1 VLIGFAG
8 LGRMGRPM
16 ARNLARAGHE
26 VLAYDPVL
34 AASAADPDLAA
45 DGVRL
50 VRSVADLAAA
60 PMTISMLPDGR
71 TTRELV
77 TGRDGLCAAGVAD
90 GHIHVVMGTVGP
102 TLVREVAAAAAE
114 RGVQVVDAPVSGS
127 VSLADAAQITTM
139 VGSSEEQF
147 ARVSPVLAAM
157 TKMQYHTGP
166 VGSGSTA
173 KLAVN
178 AVLAALNQG
187 IAEGMLLAEAG
198 GLDGEVF
205 YEVLRTSAAGA
216 PYVGYKSDAFL
227 APAETAVS
235 APVSLIHKDVS
246 LALEL
251 AAEQRLTLP
260 GSDAVVGVL
269 DHATAAGLGE
279 ADMAQ
284 VLAALRILNDAAGP
298 PSGRGPLAVRSP
310 ADGGAPNPE
319 GTNHE
324 MNHDDA
330 EQIRELE
337 DRRFDAMV
345 AGDFDG
351 FAKLAHPDL
360 AYTHSTGDTD
370 TLESYMEKCRAGF
383 YTYHRIDHPVERITV
398 VGDTAIVVGEM
409 HADLTAGGVQKTLAN
424 RSLAVWVRSGGDWK
438 LLGYQPTVIPGR

>member
-26 VLAYDPVL
+26 VVAYDPVL

-45 DGVRL
+45 HGVRL

-77 TGRDGLCAAGVAD
+77 TGRDGLCTAGVAD
-90 GHIHVVMGTVGP
+90 GHLHVVMGTVGP

-198 GLDGEVF
+198 GLDGAVF

-246 LALEL
+246 LALDL

-260 GSDAVVGVL
+260 GAEAVVGVL
-269 DHATAAGLGE
+269 DQATAAGLGE

-284 VLAALRILNDAAGP
+284 VLAALRILNDSAGP
-298 PSGRGPLAVRSP
+298 PSGHGPLAVRTP

-319 GTNHE
+319 GTNHG
-324 MNHDDA
+324 MNHDA

-337 DRRFDAMV
+337 DRRYDAMV

-351 FAKLAHPDL
+351 FAKLAHPEL

-370 TLESYMEKCRAGF
+370 TLESYLEKCRSGF
-383 YTYHRIDHPVERITV
+383 YTYHRIDHPVDRITV
-398 VGDTAIVVGEM
+398 VGDTAVVVGEM
-409 HADLTAGGVQKTLAN
+409 HAELTAGGVQKRLAN
-424 RSLAVWVRSGGDWK
+424 RCLAVWVRSGGDWK

>member
-26 VLAYDPVL
+26 VVAYDPL
-34 AASAADPDLAA
+34 LDASAEDPDLAA
-45 DGVRL
+45 HGVRL
-50 VRSVADLAAA
+50 VRSVADLAAT

-77 TGRDGLCAAGVAD
+77 TGRDGLCAVGVAD
-90 GHIHVVMGTVGP
+90 GHLHVIMGTVGP

-114 RGVQVVDAPVSGS
+114 HGVRVVDAPVSGS
-127 VSLADAAQITTM
+127 VSLADTAQITTM
-139 VGSSEEQF
+139 VGSTEEQF
-147 ARVSPVLAAM
+147 ARVGPVLAAM
-157 TKMQYHTGP
+157 TKAQYHTGP

-205 YEVLRTSAAGA
+205 YEVLSTSAAGA

-251 AAEQRLTLP
+251 AAEQRLALP
-260 GSDAVVGVL
+260 GSEAVVGVL
-269 DHATAAGLGE
+269 DQATAAGLAE

-298 PSGRGPLAVRSP
+298 PPGHGPLAARTP
-310 ADGGAPNPE
+310 ADRGAPNPE
-319 GTNHE
+319 G
-324 MNHDDA
+324 MNHGMNHDA

-337 DRRFDAMV
+337 DQRYDAMV

-383 YTYHRIDHPVERITV
+383 YTYHRIDHPVDRITV
-398 VGDTAIVVGEM
+398 AGDTAIVVGEM
-409 HADLTAGGVQKTLAN
+409 HAELTAGGVQKTLAN

>member
-1 VLIGFAG
+1 MLIGFAG

-34 AASAADPDLAA
+34 AATADDQGLAP

-60 PMTISMLPDGR
+60 PMTISMLPDGA

-77 TGRDGLCAAGVAD
+77 TGRDGLCAAGVQD
-90 GHIHVVMGTVGP
+90 GHLHVIMGTVGP

-139 VGSSEEQF
+139 VGGTEEQF
-147 ARVSPVLAAM
+147 ARVGPVLAAM

-187 IAEGMLLAEAG
+187 VAEGMLLAEAG
-198 GLDGEVF
+198 GLDTTVF
-205 YEVLRTSAAGA
+205 YEVLSTSAAGA

-227 APAETAVS
+227 SPAETAVS

-246 LALEL
+246 LALDL

-260 GSDAVVGVL
+260 GAEAVVGVL
-269 DHATAAGLGE
+269 DQATAAGLGE
-279 ADMAQ
+279 EDMAQ
-284 VLAALRILNDAAGP
+284 VLAALRLLNASAR
-298 PSGRGPLAVRSP
+298 PS
-310 ADGGAPNPE
+310 NPE
-319 GTNHE
+319 GTNA
-324 MNHDDA
+324 MNDDV

-337 DRRFDAMV
+337 DRRYDAIV

-370 TLESYMEKCRAGF
+370 TLESYLEKCRAGF
-383 YTYHRIDHPVERITV
+383 YDYHRIDHPVDRITV

-409 HADLTAGGVQKTLAN
+409 NADLTAGGVQKTLTN
-424 RSLAVWVRSGGDWK
+424 RCLAVWVRSGGDWK

>member
-34 AASAADPDLAA
+34 AASADDPDLAA
-45 DGVRL
+45 HGVRL
-50 VRSVADLAAA
+50 VRSVADLAAT

-71 TTRELV
+71 TTREFV
-77 TGRDGLCAAGVAD
+77 TGRDGLCARVAD
-90 GHIHVVMGTVGP
+90 GHLHVIMGTVGP

-114 RGVQVVDAPVSGS
+114 HGVQVLDAPVSGS
-127 VSLADAAQITTM
+127 VSLADTAQITTM
-139 VGSSEEQF
+139 VGGTEEQF
-147 ARVSPVLAAM
+147 ARVGPVLAAM

-166 VGSGSTA
+166 VGSGSAA

-198 GLDGEVF
+198 GLDGAVF
-205 YEVLRTSAAGA
+205 YEVLSTSAAGA

-246 LALEL
+246 LALDL
-251 AAEQRLTLP
+251 AAEQRLRLP
-260 GSDAVVGVL
+260 GAEAVVGVL
-269 DHATAAGLGE
+269 NQATDAGLGE
-279 ADMAQ
+279 TDMAQ
-284 VLAALRILNDAAGP
+284 VLAALRMLNDSAGL
-298 PSGRGPLAVRSP
+298 SSDGGPLAVRSP
-310 ADGGAPNPE
+310 VDDEPPNPE
-319 GTNHE
+319 GTNHD
-324 MNHDDA
+324 MNHDA

-337 DRRFDAMV
+337 DRRYDAIV

-351 FAKLAHPDL
+351 FAKLAHPEL
-360 AYTHSTGDTD
+360 AYTHSSGDTD
-370 TLESYMEKCRAGF
+370 TLESYLEKCRSGF
-383 YTYHRIDHPVERITV
+383 YTYHRIDHPVDRITV

-409 HADLTAGGVQKTLAN
+409 HAELTAGGVQKRLAN
-424 RSLAVWVRSGGDWK
+424 RCLAVWVRSGGDWK

>member
-1 VLIGFAG
+1 MLIGFAG

-34 AASAADPDLAA
+34 AASADDQGLAP

-60 PMTISMLPDGR
+60 PMTISMLPDGA

-77 TGRDGLCAAGVAD
+77 TGRDGLCAAGVQD
-90 GHIHVVMGTVGP
+90 GHLHVIMGTVGP

-139 VGSSEEQF
+139 VGGTEEQF
-147 ARVSPVLAAM
+147 ARVGPVLAAM

-187 IAEGMLLAEAG
+187 VAEGMLLAEAG
-198 GLDGEVF
+198 GLDTAVF
-205 YEVLRTSAAGA
+205 YEVLSTSAAGA

-227 APAETAVS
+227 SPAETAVS

-246 LALEL
+246 LALDL

-260 GSDAVVGVL
+260 GSEAVVGVL
-269 DHATAAGLGE
+269 DQATAAGLGE
-279 ADMAQ
+279 EDMAQ
-284 VLAALRILNDAAGP
+284 VLAALRLLNASER
-298 PSGRGPLAVRSP
+298 PS
-310 ADGGAPNPE
+310 NPE
-319 GTNHE
+319 GTNA
-324 MNHDDA
+324 MNDDV

-337 DRRFDAMV
+337 DRRYDAIV

-370 TLESYMEKCRAGF
+370 TLESYLEKCRAGF
-383 YTYHRIDHPVERITV
+383 YDYHRIDHPVDRITV

-409 HADLTAGGVQKTLAN
+409 NADLTAGGVQKTLAN
-424 RSLAVWVRSGGDWK
+424 RCLAVWVRSGGDWK
-438 LLGYQPTVIPGR
+438 LLGYQPTVVPRS

>member
-1 VLIGFAG
+1 MLIGFAG

-34 AASAADPDLAA
+34 AAAADDPDLAA

-50 VRSVADLAAA
+50 VRAVADLAAA
-60 PMTISMLPDGR
+60 PMTISMLPDGH
-71 TTRELV
+71 TTREFV
-77 TGRDGLCAAGVAD
+77 TGRNGLCTTGIAD
-90 GHIHVVMGTVGP
+90 GHLHVIMGTVGP

-114 RGVQVVDAPVSGS
+114 YGVQVVDAPVSGS

-139 VGSSEEQF
+139 IGSTEEQF

-178 AVLAALNQG
+178 AVLATLNQG
-187 IAEGMLLAEAG
+187 VAEGILLAEAG
-198 GLDGEVF
+198 GLDTAVF
-205 YEVLRTSAAGA
+205 YEVLSTSAAGA

-246 LALEL
+246 LALDL

-260 GSDAVVGVL
+260 GSEAVVGVL
-269 DHATAAGLGE
+269 GQATAAGLGE
-279 ADMAQ
+279 ADMAE
-284 VLAALRILNDAAGP
+284 VLAALRLLNASAHP
-298 PSGRGPLAVRSP
+298 K
-310 ADGGAPNPE
+310 
-319 GTNHE
+319 GTND
-324 MNHDDA
+324 MNHDA

-337 DRRFDAMV
+337 DRRYDAMV

-383 YTYHRIDHPVERITV
+383 YTYHRIDHPVDRITV

-424 RSLAVWVRSGGDWK
+424 RSLAVWVRSGGDWQ